1 MILSYPF
8 LFLLSTLMC
17 FTLLV
22 AGANYYL
29 RTKQDALS
37 RRLQELQE
45 HSMAGIS
52 NPVLGGDI
60 WETLLQS
67 TYGTIFGKGWFR
79 QKELELMRAGF
90 RGAGV
95 VKTYGLLSLAF
106 TVVLLGAALVT
117 LQGEDLSMRLLGI
130 AGAVLFGYLIPE
142 QVLVYMRNR
151 HRLSLMAAL
160 PDTTDMLSIV
170 LGAGLSL
177 DQAIAR
183 VGEEIRFVYPELAD
197 ELYWMTL
204 EVQAGQERAVA
215 FQHMAQRTGLLDIRS
230 LASMIVQAERFGT
243 GLSQALRIYAD
254 SLRTKRRL
262 EIETTINKAAV
273 KMIFP
278 IVLFVLPALLV
289 VILAPGIISILRVL
303 QLLRWLWIGPY
314 HGHVCSLAD
323 PGRAGSW

>member
-1 MILSYPF
+1 MSLSFPSLFFLSIL
-8 LFLLSTLMC
+8 TC

-22 AGANYYL
+22 AGLHYYL
-29 RTKQDALS
+29 RTRQDALS
-37 RRLQELQE
+37 RRIQELQE
-45 HSMAGIS
+45 HSMASGS
-52 NPVLGGDI
+52 LPLLGGDF
-60 WETLLQS
+60 WDFLLRS
-67 TYGTIFGKGWFR
+67 TYGAIFGKRWFR

-90 RGAGV
+90 RGPKV
-95 VKTYGLLSLAF
+95 VKVYGLLSLGF
-106 TVVLLGAALVT
+106 TLGLVVTAVAT
-117 LQGEDLSMRLLGI
+117 LQDQDLSMRLFGLAAALVLGY
-130 AGAVLFGYLIPE
+130 FIPE
-142 QVLVYMRNR
+142 QILVSLRNR

-215 FQHMAQRTGLLDIRS
+215 FQHMAQRTGLMDIRS

-262 EIETTINKAAV
+262 EIEATINKAAV
-273 KMIFP
+273 KMVFP
-278 IVLFVLPALLV
+278 IVLFVLPALFV
-289 VILAPGIISILRVL
+289 VILAPGIISILRDLQVL
-303 QLLRWLWIGPY
+303 GQ
-314 HGHVCSLAD
+314 
-323 PGRAGSW
+323 

>member
-1 MILSYPF
+1 MSLSFPSLFFLSIL
-8 LFLLSTLMC
+8 TC

-22 AGANYYL
+22 AGLHYYL
-29 RTKQDALS
+29 RTRQDALS
-37 RRLQELQE
+37 RRIQEIQE
-45 HSMAGIS
+45 HSMASGS
-52 NPVLGGDI
+52 LPLLGGDF
-60 WETLLQS
+60 WDFLLRS
-67 TYGTIFGKGWFR
+67 TYGAIFGKGWFR

-90 RGAGV
+90 RGPKV
-95 VKTYGLLSLAF
+95 VKVYGLLSLGF
-106 TVVLLGAALVT
+106 TLGLVVTAVAT
-117 LQGEDLSMRLLGI
+117 LQDQDLSMRLFGLAAALVLGY
-130 AGAVLFGYLIPE
+130 FIPE
-142 QVLVYMRNR
+142 QILVSLRNR

-215 FQHMAQRTGLLDIRS
+215 FQHMAQRTGLMDIRS

-262 EIETTINKAAV
+262 EIEATINKAAV
-273 KMIFP
+273 KMVFP
-278 IVLFVLPALLV
+278 IVLFVLPALFV
-289 VILAPGIISILRVL
+289 VILAPGIISILRDLQVL
-303 QLLRWLWIGPY
+303 GQ
-314 HGHVCSLAD
+314 
-323 PGRAGSW
+323 

>member
-1 MILSYPF
+1 MLSYPLLFF
-8 LFLLSTLMC
+8 LSLLAS

-29 RTKQDALS
+29 RTRQDALS

-45 HSMAGIS
+45 QSGTGVS
-52 NPVLGGDI
+52 GPLLGGDI
-60 WETLLQS
+60 WNLLLRS
-67 TYGTIFGKGWFR
+67 TYGAIFGKGWFR

-90 RGAGV
+90 RNAKA

-106 TVVLLGAALVT
+106 TAALVVAA
-117 LQGEDLSMRLLGI
+117 LLFLRGDDLSMRLLGL
-130 AGAVLFGYLIPE
+130 AGALVLGYFIPE
-142 QVLVYMRNR
+142 QVLVYLRNR

-197 ELYWMTL
+197 EFYWMTL

-230 LASMIVQAERFGT
+230 LAGMVVQAERFGT
-243 GLSQALRIYAD
+243 GLAQALRIYAD
-254 SLRTKRRL
+254 SVRTKRRL
-262 EIETTINKAAV
+262 EIEATINKAAV

-278 IVLFVLPALLV
+278 IVLFILPALFV
-289 VILAPGIISILRVL
+289 VILAPGIISVLRDL
-303 QLLRWLWIGPY
+303 QLLGGP
-314 HGHVCSLAD
+314 
-323 PGRAGSW
+323 

>member
-1 MILSYPF
+1 MSLSLPSLFFLSIL
-8 LFLLSTLMC
+8 TC

-22 AGANYYL
+22 AGLLYYL
-29 RTKQDALS
+29 RTRQDALS
-37 RRLQELQE
+37 RRIQELQE
-45 HSMAGIS
+45 HSMAGGS
-52 NPVLGGDI
+52 LPLLGGDF
-60 WETLLQS
+60 WDFLLRS
-67 TYGTIFGKGWFR
+67 TYGAIFGKGWFR

-90 RGAGV
+90 RGPKV
-95 VKTYGLLSLAF
+95 VKVYGLLSLVF
-106 TVVLLGAALVT
+106 TLGLVVTAVAT
-117 LQGEDLSMRLLGI
+117 LQDQDLSMRLFGLAAALVLGY
-130 AGAVLFGYLIPE
+130 FIPE
-142 QVLVYMRNR
+142 QILVSLRNR

-215 FQHMAQRTGLLDIRS
+215 FQHMAQRTGLMDIRS

-262 EIETTINKAAV
+262 EIEATINKAAV
-273 KMIFP
+273 KMVFP
-278 IVLFVLPALLV
+278 IVLFVLPALFV
-289 VILAPGIISILRVL
+289 VILAPGIISILRDLQVL
-303 QLLRWLWIGPY
+303 GQ
-314 HGHVCSLAD
+314 
-323 PGRAGSW
+323 

>member
-1 MILSYPF
+1 
-8 LFLLSTLMC
+8 
-17 FTLLV
+17 
-22 AGANYYL
+22 
-29 RTKQDALS
+29 
-37 RRLQELQE
+37 
-45 HSMAGIS
+45 MASGS
-52 NPVLGGDI
+52 LPLLGGDF
-60 WETLLQS
+60 WDFLLRS
-67 TYGTIFGKGWFR
+67 TYGAIFGKGWFR

-90 RGAGV
+90 RGPKV
-95 VKTYGLLSLAF
+95 VKVYGLLSLGF
-106 TVVLLGAALVT
+106 TLGLVVTAVAT
-117 LQGEDLSMRLLGI
+117 LQDQDLSMRLFGLAAALVLGY
-130 AGAVLFGYLIPE
+130 FIPE
-142 QVLVYMRNR
+142 QILVSLRNR

-215 FQHMAQRTGLLDIRS
+215 FQHMAQRTGLMDIRS

-262 EIETTINKAAV
+262 EIEATINKAAV
-273 KMIFP
+273 KMVFP
-278 IVLFVLPALLV
+278 IVLFVLPALFV
-289 VILAPGIISILRVL
+289 VILAPGIISILRDLQVL
-303 QLLRWLWIGPY
+303 GQ
-314 HGHVCSLAD
+314 
-323 PGRAGSW
+323 

>member
-1 MILSYPF
+1 MLMF
-8 LFLLSTLMC
+8 LVSALACVTL
-17 FTLLV
+17 FV
-22 AGANYYL
+22 AGTHYYL
-29 RTKQDALS
+29 KTRQDALS

-45 HSMAGIS
+45 QSMTGVS
-52 NPVLGGDI
+52 NPILGGDV
-60 WETLLQS
+60 WESLLRA
-67 TYGTIFGKGWFR
+67 TYGTIFGKNWFR

-90 RGAGV
+90 RGPGV
-95 VKTYGLLSLAF
+95 VKIYGLLSLAF
-106 TVVLLGAALVT
+106 TVALIATALVV
-117 LQGEDLSMRLLGI
+117 LQDEDLSMWLLGM
-130 AGAVLFGYLIPE
+130 AGAVVFGYFIPE
-142 QVLVYMRNR
+142 QVVVYLRNR

-197 ELYWMTL
+197 EFYWMTL

-230 LASMIVQAERFGT
+230 LAGMIVQAERFGT

-254 SLRTKRRL
+254 SVRTKRRL
-262 EIETTINKAAV
+262 EIEATINKAAV

-278 IVLFVLPALLV
+278 IVLFILPALFV
-289 VILAPGIISILRVL
+289 VILAPGIISVLRDL
-303 QLLRWLWIGPY
+303 QLLQ
-314 HGHVCSLAD
+314 
-323 PGRAGSW
+323 GR